1 MAILNG
7 PLMSLD
13 ASGSVANALTF
24 SKWKGRNYVR
34 QLVVP
39 ANPKTVKQV
48 SVRAMM
54 KFLSQAW
61 AAIGATPKGTWVAPA
76 AADSVSPFNAYIQRN
91 LKRWASFQS
100 PSQTYPSPNTG
111 TVGTLAAQ
119 SIIAGVRQLTVQ
131 CSLTAVNTNWL
142 LLIHRSQSIG
152 FTPSFSTLVKAVIK
166 TTTPAEQFV
175 DTPLLPGLYYYRLV
189 PCTTEGVMG
198 AAFAEIS
205 GTAT

>member
-13 ASGSVANALTF
+13 ASGSVAGALTF

-54 KFLSQAW
+54 KFLSQGW
-61 AAIGATPKGTWVAPA
+61 AAVGATPKATWNAPA
-76 AADSVSPFNAYIQRN
+76 AADSVSAFNAFIQRN
-91 LKRWASFQS
+91 LKRWASYLS
-100 PSQTYPSPNTG
+100 PTQTYPAPNTG

-131 CSLTAVNTNWL
+131 VSLTAVNTNWGL
-142 LLIHRSQSIG
+142 MIHRSQTTG
-152 FTPSFSTLVKAVIK
+152 FTPSFSTLVMCKVK
-166 TTTPAEQFV
+166 TTTAAEQFV
-175 DTPLLPGLYYYRLV
+175 DTPLNPGLYYYKLL
-189 PCTTEGVMG
+189 PFTTEGVLG
-198 AAFAEIS
+198 ATFAEIS